1 MAISRSQLVKE
12 LEPGLNALFG
22 LEYSRYENEHAE
34 IFMSEA
40 SDRAFEEEVML
51 SGFGSASVKQEG
63 AGIVY
68 DQATESFTSRYT
80 HETVA
85 LGFAITEEAIEDN
98 LYDRLASRYTR
109 ALARSMANTKQVKA
123 AAVLNNAF
131 DTGGSY
137 NGGDGVALCTTNH
150 PLATGGTFRNEL
162 STAADLNETS
172 LEQSL
177 IDIASFVDERG
188 LKIAIQGR
196 KMIIPKELQFTAE
209 RVMKTPLSTTL
220 TSSDY
225 AKNDINAMMNM
236 GMIPEGYRVNH
247 FLTDTDAF
255 FIMTDAPNGL
265 KNFVRSPIKTAIEGD
280 FDTGNVRFKA
290 RERYSFGWSDPRGIF
305 GSPGA

>member
-34 IFMSEA
+34 IFITET

-51 SGFGSASVKQEG
+51 TGFDGAEVKQEG
-63 AGIVY
+63 APVTF
-68 DQATESFTSRYT
+68 DQATEAYTSRYT
-80 HETVA
+80 HETIA
-85 LGFAITEEAIEDN
+85 LAFAITEEAIEDN

-131 DTGGSY
+131 NSSFT
-137 NGGDGVALCTTNH
+137 GGDGKELIATDH
-150 PLATGGTFRNEL
+150 PLANGGTFSNEL
-162 STAADLNETS
+162 ATAADLNETS

-177 IDIASFVDERG
+177 IDIAAFVDERG
-188 LKIAIQGR
+188 LRIAIQGR
-196 KMIIPKELQFTAE
+196 KLIVPKELQFTAE
-209 RVMKTPLSTTL
+209 RILKSPLRVGTA
-220 TSSDY
+220 D
-225 AKNDINAMMNM
+225 NDINAIKNM

-265 KNFVRSPIKTAIEGD
+265 KHFVRSPIKTAIEGD

-290 RERYSFGWSDPRGIF
+290 RERYVFGFSDPRGIF
-305 GSPGA
+305 GSPGAA